1 MDEGISAMFSFLRR
15 YGLYLLRWQL
25 STPIL
30 AGCLIY
36 FHPLGSVRATILAN
50 VIGGLLFFWVDKFI
64 FTHRCLGTLWEVEDQ
79 VACADCGSV
88 ERGYRLVC
96 TESGKYDRRDDPK
109 PEFRCQTCSEK
120 KKQTLTENDKI

>member
-1 MDEGISAMFSFLRR
+1 MASFLKR

-30 AGCLIY
+30 AACLFY
-36 FHPLGSVRATILAN
+36 FNPLGNLWATVLAN

-64 FTHRCLGTLWEVEDQ
+64 FTTRRLGTLWEVEEH
-79 VACADCGSV
+79 VACADCGAV

-96 TESGKYDRRDDPK
+96 TESGNCDKLNDPK
-109 PEFRCQTCSEK
+109 PEFRCHACSEK
-120 KKQTLTENDKI
+120 KQHVLKK